1 MSASEERWNE
11 PESIVLLQRTA
22 KLVAGIEAS
31 GVRMPQGDRELCHAR
46 LVAAHD
52 ARDIA
57 AYRAALEGYEDRAR
71 NAYRK
76 AKGVRKSVREAEIA
90 RIISA
95 PLSHPLC
102 LARFRE

>member
-1 MSASEERWNE
+1 MSVSASEERWNE
-11 PESIVLLQRTA
+11 TESILLLQRSA

-31 GVRMPQGDRELCHAR
+31 GVRMPQGERELCHAR

-52 ARDIA
+52 ARDRA

-76 AKGVRKSVREAEIA
+76 AKGGRKKREG
-90 RIISA
+90 S
-95 PLSHPLC
+95 
-102 LARFRE
+102 

>member
-1 MSASEERWNE
+1 
-11 PESIVLLQRTA
+11 LQRTA
-22 KLVAGIEAS
+22 RLVAGIEAA

-52 ARDIA
+52 ARDRA

-76 AKGVRKSVREAEIA
+76 AKGVRKKREGN
-90 RIISA
+90 
-95 PLSHPLC
+95 
-102 LARFRE
+102 

>member
-1 MSASEERWNE
+1 VSASEGRWNE

-76 AKGVRKSVREAEIA
+76 AKGGEKKA
-90 RIISA
+90 RGK
-95 PLSHPLC
+95 LK
-102 LARFRE
+102 

>member
-1 MSASEERWNE
+1 
-11 PESIVLLQRTA
+11 VLLQRTA

-71 NAYRK
+71 KAYRK
-76 AKGVRKSVREAEIA
+76 AKGGRVKREG
-90 RIISA
+90 S
-95 PLSHPLC
+95 
-102 LARFRE
+102 

>member
-11 PESIVLLQRTA
+11 PESIVLLQRAA
-22 KLVAGIEAS
+22 KLVAGLEAT
-31 GVRMPQGDRELCHAR
+31 GARMEQGDRELCHAR

-52 ARDIA
+52 ARDAA

-76 AKGVRKSVREAEIA
+76 AKGGRKKREG
-90 RIISA
+90 S
-95 PLSHPLC
+95 
-102 LARFRE
+102 

>member
-1 MSASEERWNE
+1 VSTSEERWNE
-11 PESIVLLQRTA
+11 TESIVLLQRTA

-52 ARDIA
+52 ARDRA

-76 AKGVRKSVREAEIA
+76 AKGRRKKHEGS
-90 RIISA
+90 
-95 PLSHPLC
+95 
-102 LARFRE
+102 